1 MAPHR
6 DLELSSVLE
15 PDVAR
20 LGDVLSHAFGFPPDE
35 AKIWFE
41 RAGIEN
47 LRVLKRGGD
56 VRGGLVEIPMGQWFG
71 GRSVSTMG
79 VAGVGVVPEERG
91 RGVAKHLM
99 LSMLREARARGFA
112 LSTLYPASVTLY
124 RSAGY
129 ERAGA
134 RFAIELDPRT
144 CEVPRVPEATLA
156 EVSGTPEDVVAL
168 YDATARRCPGYV
180 DRGPYVWARVS
191 RPRGRSTKTF
201 TVSHAGALEG
211 YVVLSHAMGAA
222 DSSVLV
228 TDLAATTSRAARAI
242 LRLLVEY
249 RSLASS
255 VKWHGGASDL
265 FTNLL
270 PERHHT
276 VTLTDWFMVR
286 VVDVARALSSRGWP
300 RGAGGALTLE
310 VDDASMPENSGRY
323 AISLEDG
330 AAKVVAGRAL
340 AGAPRA
346 TIGERGLAAL
356 YTGHAA
362 SHVLADAGWLE
373 ADDDA
378 RALLDAWFAGAYA
391 TTRDFF

>member
-1 MAPHR
+1 MFLH
-6 DLELSSVLE
+6 DLELSSALDS
-15 PDVAR
+15 DVDR
-20 LGDVLSHAFGFPPDE
+20 LGGVLSHAFGFPPEE

-41 RAGIEN
+41 RAGAEN
-47 LRVLKRGGD
+47 LRVLKRGGS
-56 VRGGLVEIPMGQWFG
+56 VCGGLVEIPMGQWFG
-71 GRSVSTMG
+71 GRSVATMG

-99 LSMLREARARGFA
+99 VSMLREARARGFA

-134 RFAIELDPRT
+134 RFAVSFDPRT
-144 CEVPRVPEATLA
+144 CEVARVPEMTVA
-156 EVSGTPEDVVAL
+156 EALGTPEDVVAL
-168 YDATARRCPGYV
+168 YDATARRCPGYI
-180 DRGPYVWARVS
+180 DRGRYVWDRVS
-191 RPRGRSTKTF
+191 KPRGHLTKTF
-201 TVSHAGALEG
+201 TVAHGGALEG
-211 YVVLSHAMGAA
+211 YVVLSHTMGGA

-300 RGAGGALTLE
+300 PAAGGAITLE
-310 VDDASMPENSGRY
+310 VNDASMPENSGRY
-323 AISLEDG
+323 AVSLEGG
-330 AAKVVAGRAL
+330 AAKVVAGEAA

-356 YTGHAA
+356 YTGHAP

-373 ADDDA
+373 AGDDA
-378 RALLDAWFAGAYA
+378 RALLDAWFAGPYP
-391 TTRDFF
+391 TMRDFF